1 MKIFNRLGGVSETV
15 VNSNKNTAFITMSK
29 VGGPDLLLA
38 RAPVTS
44 VDVSQITDFSI
55 TKSLDYDFLV
65 TTFGDTPTKIEIQ
78 GISFFNLNGCAL
90 NPSSNTAHQQIMT
103 FYDKNKLSAN
113 LSARFDVAIAPVSK
127 NKASVFRCVI
137 VGLRVGNNAG
147 RQEGPNVS
155 YTYTLSLVGV
165 KK

>member
-1 MKIFNRLGGVSETV
+1 MKIFNRLGGVSQQV
-15 VNSNKNTAFITMSK
+15 VGNNNTAFITLSK
-29 VGGPDLLLA
+29 VGGKSFLLA
-38 RAPVTS
+38 RAPVTG
-44 VDVSQITDFSI
+44 VDVQQITDFSI

-78 GISFFNLNGCAL
+78 GISFFNLNGCEL
-90 NPSSNTAHQQIMT
+90 NPSSDAAHQQIMT
-103 FYDKNKLSAN
+103 FYDKNKISAN
-113 LSARFDVAIAPVSK
+113 LTARFDVAIAPVSK
-127 NKASVFRCVI
+127 SKVSVFRCVI